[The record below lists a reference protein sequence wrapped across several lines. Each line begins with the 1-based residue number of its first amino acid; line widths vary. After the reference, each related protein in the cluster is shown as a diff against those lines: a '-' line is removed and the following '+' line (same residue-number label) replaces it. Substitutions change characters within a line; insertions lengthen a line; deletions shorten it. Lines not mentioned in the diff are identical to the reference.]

1 MRGKLTV
8 LCENGVY
15 GQTGLIA
22 EHGWSVF
29 IESEVGNYLF
39 DTGQGLGLI
48 NNARI
53 LNKDLKSIKG
63 IILSHHHDDHT
74 GGLAAALEET
84 GSKNVYCHSDI
95 FKESYMISSSEKR
108 YIGIPHCKVMLE
120 GLGANFIYNT
130 DFIELE
136 SGMYLTGEVPRLTDF
151 EVGDEEQVILEG
163 EGYSQDTLLDDQ
175 TLIIKT
181 EQGLLIVLGCSH
193 AGLIN
198 ILNYAIKK
206 TGEDRIFAVIGGTHL
221 GLVGDDQKE
230 KSIEAL
236 KEFEFAKIGVA
247 HCTGL
252 EVSFLLAKEYRDK
265 FFFCNVGTVLE
276 F

>member
-1 MRGKLTV
+1 MQGKLTV

-22 EHGWSVF
+22 EHGWSAF
-29 IESEVGNYLF
+29 IETEAGSYLF
-39 DTGQGLGLI
+39 NTGQGLGLV

-74 GGLAAALEET
+74 GGLTAALEET
-84 GSKNVYCHSDI
+84 GPKNVYCHPEI
-95 FKESYMISSSEKR
+95 FKESYMINLTNKR

-120 GLGANFIYNT
+120 SLGANFFYNIK
-130 DFIELE
+130 FSEIE

-151 EVGDEEQVILEG
+151 EVGDKEQVIPEG
-163 EGYSQDTLLDDQ
+163 KGYSQVLLLDDQ

-181 EQGLLIVLGCSH
+181 EQGLLIILGCSH

-198 ILNYAIKK
+198 ILNYAVKK
-206 TGEDRIFAVIGGTHL
+206 TGEDKIFAIIGGTHL
-221 GLVGDDQKE
+221 GLVSDAQKE

-236 KEFEFAKIGVA
+236 KEFEIAKIGVA

-252 EVSFLLAKEYRDK
+252 EVSFLLAKKFRNK